1 MGRLFGTDGVRGVA
15 NADLT
20 AEMALGLSVAAAHV
34 LAEAGTF
41 EGHRPTAV
49 VGRDPRAS
57 GEFLEAAVVAGLASA
72 GVDVLRVGVLPTPAV
87 AFLTGSLGADL
98 GVMLSASHNAMPDN
112 GIKFFARGGHKLA
125 DELEDRIESV
135 YDEHRHGEPWERPT
149 GAAVGRVRSYDQGFE
164 EYVAHLLGVL
174 PNRLDGL
181 KIVLDEAHGAAAG
194 VSPEAFSRAGAEVVT
209 IGAEPDGLNINDGCG
224 STHLDKLKAAVLEQ
238 GADLGIAHDGDADRC
253 LAVDHTGEEV
263 DGDQILA
270 VLALAMRER
279 SALRSDTV
287 VATVMSNLGFKLAM
301 EREGIQLVQTAVGD
315 RYVLEEMKE
324 KDFALGGEQSGHVI
338 VLDHATTGDGTLTGL
353 MLAARVAESGR
364 TLRDL
369 ASVMERL
376 PQVLINVPDV
386 DKARVK
392 TSADLAAAVAEAERE
407 LGETGRVLLRS
418 SGTEPLVRVMVEAAD
433 IDQARS
439 VAGRLADAV
448 KSALG

>member
-20 AEMALGLSVAAAHV
+20 AELALGLSVAAAHV

-41 EGHRPTAV
+41 EGHRPVAV

-87 AFLTGSLGADL
+87 AYLTGALGADL

-125 DELEDRIESV
+125 DELEDRIEQTYRAHAS
-135 YDEHRHGEPWERPT
+135 GEPWDRPT
-149 GAAVGRVRSYDQGFE
+149 GAGVGRVREYDQGFDN
-164 EYVAHLLGVL
+164 YVAHLIGVL
-174 PNRLDGL
+174 PNRMDGL
-181 KIVLDEAHGAAAG
+181 KVVIDGAHGAAAR
-194 VSPEAFSRAGAEVVT
+194 VSPEAFARAGAEVIT
-209 IGAEPDGLNINDGCG
+209 IGTEPDGLNINHECG
-224 STHLDKLKAAVLEQ
+224 STHLDKLRAAVVEH
-238 GADLGIAHDGDADRC
+238 GADLGVAHDGDADRC
-253 LAVDHTGEEV
+253 LAVDHKGNEV

-270 VLALAMRER
+270 VLALAMREAG
-279 SALRSDTV
+279 SLRKNTV

-301 EREGIQLVQTAVGD
+301 EREGVELIRTAVGD
-315 RYVLEEMKE
+315 RYVLEEMKAHG
-324 KDFALGGEQSGHVI
+324 FALGGEQSGHVI

-353 MLAARVAESGR
+353 MLAARVAATGR
-364 TLRDL
+364 SLADL
-369 ASVMERL
+369 AGVMERL
-376 PQVLINVPDV
+376 PQILINVRDV
-386 DKARVK
+386 DKSRVN
-392 TSADLAAAVAEAERE
+392 SSEELASAVADAEQQ
-407 LGETGRVLLRS
+407 LGSTGRVLLRS

-433 IDQARS
+433 IEQART
-439 VAGRLADAV
+439 VAQRLADAV

>member
-20 AEMALGLSVAAAHV
+20 AELALGLSVAAAHV

-87 AFLTGSLGADL
+87 AYLTGVLGADL

-112 GIKFFARGGHKLA
+112 GVKFFARGGHKLA

-135 YDEHRHGEPWERPT
+135 YEEHRTGAPWDRPT
-149 GAAVGRVRSYDQGFE
+149 GAGVGRVRDYDEGFDK
-164 EYVAHLLGVL
+164 YVAHLIAVL

-181 KIVLDEAHGAAAG
+181 KVVLDEAHGAAAR
-194 VSPEAFSRAGAEVVT
+194 VSPEAFARAGAEVVT
-209 IGAEPDGLNINDGCG
+209 IGAEPDGLNINDNCG
-224 STHLDKLKAAVLEQ
+224 STHLGLLKAAVVDH
-238 GADLGIAHDGDADRC
+238 GADFGIAHDGDADRC
-253 LAVDHTGEEV
+253 LAVDAEGNEV

-270 VLALAMRER
+270 VLALAMRE
-279 SALRSDTV
+279 AGTLRGNTV

-301 EREGIQLVQTAVGD
+301 EREGVELVQTAVGD
-315 RYVLEEMKE
+315 RYVLESMKE
-324 KDFALGGEQSGHVI
+324 HGYALGGEQSGHVI

-353 MLAARVAESGR
+353 MLAARVAATGR
-364 TLRDL
+364 SL
-369 ASVMERL
+369 AELAGVMDRL
-376 PQVLINVPDV
+376 PQVLVNVPDV
-386 DKARVK
+386 DKSRVSS
-392 TSADLAAAVAEAERE
+392 SAELAAAVGDAERE
-407 LGETGRVLLRS
+407 LGTTGRVLLRP

-433 IDQARS
+433 IEQARS

>member
-41 EGHRPTAV
+41 AGHRPKAV

-57 GEFLEAAVVAGLASA
+57 GEFLEAAVAAGLASA
-72 GVDVLRVGVLPTPAV
+72 GVDVLLVGVLPTPAV
-87 AFLTGSLGADL
+87 AHLTGALGADL

-125 DELEDRIESV
+125 DELEDRIEAV
-135 YDEHRHGEPWERPT
+135 YESHRHGEPWQRPT
-149 GAAVGRVRSYDQGFE
+149 GSGVGRLRPYDEGFE
-164 EYVAHLLGVL
+164 QYVGHLLSVL

-194 VSPEAFSRAGAEVVT
+194 VSPEAFTRAGAQVVT

-224 STHLDKLKAAVLEQ
+224 STHLGLLKAAVIEH

-270 VLALAMRER
+270 VLAVAMRER
-279 SALRSDTV
+279 SALRADTV

-301 EREGIQLVQTAVGD
+301 EKAGIQLVQTAVGD
-315 RYVLEEMKE
+315 RYVLEEMKQHGY
-324 KDFALGGEQSGHVI
+324 ALGGEQSGHVI

-353 MLAARVAESGR
+353 LLAARVAQSGR
-364 TLRDL
+364 SLREL

-386 DKARVK
+386 DKSRVR
-392 TSADLAAAVAEAERE
+392 TSADLAAAVSEAERE
-407 LGETGRVLLRS
+407 LGATGRVLLRP

-433 IDQARS
+433 IEQARA

>member
-149 GAAVGRVRSYDQGFE
+149 GAAVGRVRSYEEGFE
-164 EYVAHLLGVL
+164 EYVGHLLGVL

-224 STHLDKLKAAVLEQ
+224 STHLDKLKAAVVEQ

-253 LAVDHTGEEV
+253 LAVDHTGQEV

-324 KDFALGGEQSGHVI
+324 KGYALGGEQSGHVI

-353 MLAARVAESGR
+353 MLAARVAETGR

-392 TSADLAAAVAEAERE
+392 TSADLAAAVSEAERE
-407 LGETGRVLLRS
+407 LGETGRVLLRP